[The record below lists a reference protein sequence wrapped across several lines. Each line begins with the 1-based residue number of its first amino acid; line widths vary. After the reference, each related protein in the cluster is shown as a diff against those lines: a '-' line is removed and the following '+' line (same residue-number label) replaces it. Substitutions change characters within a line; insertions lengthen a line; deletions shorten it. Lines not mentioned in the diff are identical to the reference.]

1 MQRVIAIFDFV
12 FGCRHSHLSRVFTMD
27 SRTYRECC
35 DCGAT
40 FGYSLDNMSM
50 ERRFAAAARR
60 HEFA

>member
-1 MQRVIAIFDFV
+1 
-12 FGCRHSHLSRVFTMD
+12 MD